1 MDKFS
6 KITGSKVN
14 KKPEVKEQE
23 GALEERTLKYTL
35 HKLINEFLKLRIEGP
50 IDPILEG
57 TIKIDGKKE
66 LISAIVD
73 LFKDKDITDSL
84 KVLQEAK
91 FNGLDNYI
99 SKYED
104 MLNEQQSL
112 SELKKHDK
120 RIEDIMRRADGD
132 HSKAIEMA
140 QQQADKIK
148 SGEKAFYRGMSAEK
162 MIAIYNSVGSDLPT
176 EIYSKKTLKEIADI
190 FNHRSKQLGF
200 KK

>member
-1 MDKFS
+1 MNKFS
-6 KITGSKVN
+6 KITGSKVG
-14 KKPEVKEQE
+14 KKPEVKEE
-23 GALEERTLKYTL
+23 GNLEERTLKYTL
-35 HKLINEFLKLRIEGP
+35 HKLINEFLKIRIEGP

-57 TIKIDGKKE
+57 TIKINGKKE

-91 FNGLDNYI
+91 YNGLDNHI
-99 SKYED
+99 SKYEEI
-104 MLNEQQSL
+104 LNEQQSL
-112 SELKKHDK
+112 SQLKKHDT
-120 RIEDIMRRADGD
+120 RIDDIMRRADGD
-132 HSKAIEMA
+132 HKKAIEMA

-148 SGEKAFYRGMSAEK
+148 NGEKAFYRGMAAEK
-162 MIAIYNSVGSDLPT
+162 FISIYNANGSDLPT
-176 EIYSKKTLKEIADI
+176 KLYSKKTLKEIAEI

>member
-6 KITGSKVN
+6 KITNSKVN
-14 KKPEVKEQE
+14 KKPEIKEKE
-23 GALEERTLKYTL
+23 GDLEKSTLQYTL
-35 HKLINEFLKLRIEGP
+35 HKLINEYLKIRIEGP

-66 LISAIVD
+66 LISAITD

-91 FNGLDNYI
+91 FNGIDNYI
-99 SKYED
+99 NKYENMVD
-104 MLNEQQSL
+104 EQQSL
-112 SELKKHDK
+112 SQLKKHEK
-120 RIEDIMRRADGD
+120 RIIDIMRRADGD
-132 HSKAIEMA
+132 HKKAIEMA

-148 SGEKAFYRGMSAEK
+148 NGEKSFYRGLAAEK
-162 MIAIYNSVGSDLPT
+162 MISIYNSIGSNLST
-176 EIYSKKTLKEIADI
+176 ELYSKKTLKEISEI
-190 FNHRSKQLGF
+190 FIHRSKQLGF

>member
-6 KITGSKVN
+6 KITNSKVN
-14 KKPEVKEQE
+14 KKPEIKEKE
-23 GALEERTLKYTL
+23 GDLEKSTLQYTL
-35 HKLINEFLKLRIEGP
+35 HKLINEYLKIRIEGP

-66 LISAIVD
+66 LISAITD

-91 FNGLDNYI
+91 FNGIDNYI
-99 SKYED
+99 NKYENMVD
-104 MLNEQQSL
+104 EQQSL
-112 SELKKHDK
+112 SQLKKHEK
-120 RIEDIMRRADGD
+120 RIIDIMRRADGD
-132 HSKAIEMA
+132 HKKAIGMA

-148 SGEKAFYRGMSAEK
+148 NGEKSFYRGLAAEK
-162 MIAIYNSVGSDLPT
+162 MISIYNSIGSNLST
-176 EIYSKKTLKEIADI
+176 ELYSKKTLKEISEI
-190 FNHRSKQLGF
+190 FIHRSKQLGF